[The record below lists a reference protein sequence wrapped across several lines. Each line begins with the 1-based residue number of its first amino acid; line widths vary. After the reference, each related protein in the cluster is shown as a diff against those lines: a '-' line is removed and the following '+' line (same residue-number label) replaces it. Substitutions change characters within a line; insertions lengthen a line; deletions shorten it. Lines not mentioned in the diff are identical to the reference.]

1 MSPETGVGPALELIG
16 VTRSFGGIR
25 AVDDVSLS
33 VAAGEVVGI
42 IGPNGAGKT
51 TLFDLISGFTPL
63 QEGRV
68 LLEGHDISHLHPAAR
83 SRLGLG
89 RSFQDARLFP
99 ALTVEQCIGVAL
111 DRWVEVRDPLQAA
124 LSLPA
129 SFDSEEAVDA
139 RVDELV
145 DLLGLGPFRTKFVH
159 ELSTGSRRIVELA
172 CLVAHQPKVIL
183 LDEPSS
189 GIAQREAEALG
200 PVLLRLREQLG
211 ASLVLIEHDMP
222 LITAV
227 SDRMVAL
234 ELGGKVTEGTP
245 DEVLHHPQV
254 VASYLGTDAS
264 VIHRSG
270 AGAAV

>member
-1 MSPETGVGPALELIG
+1 
-16 VTRSFGGIR
+16 
-25 AVDDVSLS
+25 VSLS
-33 VAAGEVVGI
+33 IAAGEVVGV

-51 TLFDLISGFTPL
+51 TLFDLVSGFTPL

-68 LLEGHDISHLHPAAR
+68 LLDGHDISQLAPAAR

-111 DRWVEVRDPLQAA
+111 DRWVDVRDPLQAA
-124 LSLPA
+124 LGLPA

-145 DLLGLGPFRTKFVH
+145 DLLGLGPFRTTFVH

-172 CLVAHQPKVIL
+172 CLVAHRPKVIL

-222 LITAV
+222 LLTAV

-234 ELGGKVTEGTP
+234 ELGRKVTEGPP

-254 VASYLGTDAS
+254 VASYLGSDAT
-264 VIHRSG
+264 VIRRSG
-270 AGAAV
+270 ATTVA